1 MPVTPAQQHLET
13 MYDGLTNLL
22 NSIDEAA
29 LNWTPGVPETNSI
42 AILVAHTV
50 GATARWLSNASG
62 SVRMGDRPAEF
73 RTRATIQQTLAL
85 VEQARADTAN
95 WFATIERQDPSAER
109 PYLGENTQTTVA
121 WCVEH
126 AVAHAH
132 EHWGQIQ
139 LTAQLAMAAVGTK
152 S

>member
-1 MPVTPAQQHLET
+1 MPVTPAQQHLDA
-13 MYDGLTNLL
+13 MYDRITDLL
-22 NSIDEAA
+22 NTLDDAA
-29 LNWTPGVPETNSI
+29 LNWTPGLPETNSI

-50 GATARWLSNASG
+50 GATGRWLSNAAG

-73 RTRATIQQTLAL
+73 RTSATIQQALAL
-85 VEQARADTAN
+85 VTQAKADSST

-109 PYLGENTQTTVA
+109 PYLGENEQTTVA

-139 LTAQLAMAAVGTK
+139 LTAQLALAGAGTK